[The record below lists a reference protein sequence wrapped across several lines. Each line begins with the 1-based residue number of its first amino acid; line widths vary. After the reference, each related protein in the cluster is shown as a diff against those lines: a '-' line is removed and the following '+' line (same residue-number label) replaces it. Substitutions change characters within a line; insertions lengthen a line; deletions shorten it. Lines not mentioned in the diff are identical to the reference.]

1 MKNWKLLLLGCISIT
16 SIVLSIITMCSFES
30 YSPNKVSML
39 MSGFSILVAALSG
52 VVALLIGW
60 QIFNY
65 LSWKDTIQEIVD
77 KKLTDATRDYTN
89 YTTSLNRIFSNYML
103 IDSTRSASMFN
114 SGIEELSNISQL
126 KDENLK
132 ISGINHFYKYLYNL
146 SAVMRDTPFM
156 ALYQGKKEHYE
167 YIIRNIPHEYQSPLL
182 SFLEEVNYTAEHD
195 NGVVDMASID
205 GGFHY

>member
-1 MKNWKLLLLGCISIT
+1 MKNLKWWLFGGCSIMSLVISIVT
-16 SIVLSIITMCSFES
+16 ICSFEN
-30 YSPNKVSML
+30 YDVDKTSML
-39 MSGFSILVAALSG
+39 MSGFSLFVSVLVG
-52 VVALLIGW
+52 INALLIGW

-77 KKLTDATRDYTN
+77 KKLTDATRDYTK

-103 IDSTRSASMFN
+103 IDGTRSASMFN

-126 KDENLK
+126 KDEDLK
-132 ISGINHFYKYLYNL
+132 ISGINHFYKYLYSL
-146 SAVMRDTPFM
+146 SALMRDTHFL
-156 ALYQGKKEHYE
+156 ALYQGKKEHYK